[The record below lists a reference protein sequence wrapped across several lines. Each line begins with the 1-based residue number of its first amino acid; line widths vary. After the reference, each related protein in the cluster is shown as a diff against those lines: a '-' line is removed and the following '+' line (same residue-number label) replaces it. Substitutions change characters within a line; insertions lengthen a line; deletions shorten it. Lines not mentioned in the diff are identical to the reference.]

1 MGVRFTNWRY
11 TGCRKGKVS
20 VKSPTSQWQD
30 RKIQSLCTL
39 PLVNSPWVRGKHK
52 KYNLAC
58 GTSFVCWV
66 TLGQVMLPLRAS
78 KYSFRRLRSLLE
90 LTTCF
95 WEKKKLNARNMFVAS
110 RKIPA

>member
-1 MGVRFTNWRY
+1 
-11 TGCRKGKVS
+11 
-20 VKSPTSQWQD
+20 
-30 RKIQSLCTL
+30 
-39 PLVNSPWVRGKHK
+39 
-52 KYNLAC
+52 
-58 GTSFVCWV
+58 
-66 TLGQVMLPLRAS
+66 MLPLRAS